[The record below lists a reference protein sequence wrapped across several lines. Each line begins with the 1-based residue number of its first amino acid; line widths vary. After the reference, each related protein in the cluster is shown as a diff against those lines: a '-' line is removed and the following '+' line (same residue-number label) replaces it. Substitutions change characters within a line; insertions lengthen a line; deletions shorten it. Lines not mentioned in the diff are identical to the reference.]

1 MLPVAWFPSRAVR
14 LSVAVVLGALI
25 ALLTATSFVIPAAG
39 ADPRT
44 DGQLHSLRHLRDNLW
59 EATAYSTA
67 MDTEIP
73 LHIIRPAGGGAGA
86 PTFYLLNG
94 AGGGED
100 GANWL
105 AQTDAMK
112 FFADKNVN
120 VVIPEKGIGSY
131 YTDWIARDP
140 AIGKP
145 MWQTFLTTELPRA
158 VNTSL
163 RTNGVNAIGGMS
175 MSATSVLNL
184 AIVAPTLYKGVASY
198 SGCART
204 STLEG
209 YSVIRGTVYVANKAN
224 VDNMWGPFGSP
235 LWTTYDPYVNAARLR
250 GLTLYLSSGNGMAG
264 KYDKPGL
271 QAPGAPT
278 LGEQVVVGGALEAA
292 AHTCTTAMAGRLRQ
306 LRIPATVH
314 LSRKGTH
321 SWGYWQDELHR
332 SWPTIA
338 TSLRR

>member
-1 MLPVAWFPSRAVR
+1 MPVVWSISRAVR
-14 LSVAVVLGALI
+14 LPVTVLFAVLI
-25 ALLTATSFVIPAAG
+25 ALLAATSFVSPAAG
-39 ADPRT
+39 AAPRD
-44 DGQLHSLRHLRDNLW
+44 DGQLHSLRNLRDNLW
-59 EATAYSTA
+59 EATAYSAA
-67 MDTEIP
+67 MNAEIP
-73 LHIIRPAGGGAGA
+73 LMIIRPKDAAPGA

-105 AQTDAMK
+105 AQTDAVK

-120 VVIPEKGIGSY
+120 VVIPQKGIGSY

-140 AIGKP
+140 VIGKP
-145 MWQTFLTTELPRA
+145 MWKTFLTTELPRA
-158 VNTSL
+158 VDRSL
-163 RTNGVNAIGGMS
+163 RTSGVNVIGGMS

-184 AIVAPTLYKGVASY
+184 AIAEPKLYKGVAAY

-204 STLEG
+204 STLDG
-209 YSVIRGTVYVANKAN
+209 YSVIRGTVYIANKAN

-235 LWTTYDPYVNAARLR
+235 LWTKYDPYINAAKLR
-250 GLTLYLSSGNGMAG
+250 GQTLYLSSGNGMAG

-271 QAPGAPT
+271 QAPGAPS

-292 AHTCTTAMAGRLRQ
+292 AHTCTTSMAARLRS

-314 LSRKGTH
+314 LSGNGTH

-332 SWPTIA
+332 SWPTLDA
-338 TSLRR
+338 ALRR